1 MTREPADVTFGA
13 VGGGVLLATGAAV
26 VLIIYAMIALVEV
39 LPDSLAAQELLRL
52 AN

>member
-13 VGGGVLLATGAAV
+13 IGGGVILAAGAAV

-39 LPDSLAAQELLRL
+39 VPASLAAQEFLRL
-52 AN
+52 AF